1 MSIIWGGRAHRSDI
15 GLGNKM
21 FLFFSAAIYSQ
32 KHDLNIRSDGKGPEK
47 KIRDVVKIINLDK
60 LYYKKEKPNRSMNL
74 EILYKNDELIYHGDD
89 TIYIFCNFYHNP
101 INIVKNYDIIKQF
114 IDLDFYRKDVIETL
128 QNKYSVNDNDILC
141 HIRLGDF
148 DRNTLSPDYYTN
160 ILNNTFDKI
169 YLIIY
174 NPNNIEITEK
184 YLTYFEK
191 YKDKLV
197 IILNNNIQE
206 DFYMPY
212 LFQNIIV
219 SNSTFSWWS
228 VFLNSNETKK
238 IYIPKNGFIEHQN
251 SMFKTSN
258 IIDNK
263 IITRKQI

>member
-1 MSIIWGGRAHRSDI
+1 MSIIWRGRSHQPDV

-32 KHDLNIRSDGKGPEK
+32 QHNLNIISDGKGPEK

-60 LYYKKEKPNRSMNL
+60 LYYKKERAKSTLKLQRV
-74 EILYKNDELIYHGDD
+74 YKDNNLIYHDD
-89 TIYIFCNFYHNP
+89 NTNYTFCEYYHNP
-101 INIVKNYDIIKQF
+101 TNIVKNYDIIKPF

-148 DRNTLSPDYYTN
+148 DRNILSPDYYTN

-228 VFLNSNETKK
+228 VFLNSDETKK
-238 IYIPKNGFIEHQN
+238 IYIPKNGFVNHQN

-263 IITRKQI
+263 IISRKQI